1 VQNLVRAGYEVS
13 TFDLLAEAV
22 EEVEAVM
29 VDRDGVA
36 YVMKAGSVWI
46 DMSTSNVE
54 TAERVRAAGPEGP
67 AMLDAPVCGG
77 THGATMGTL
86 EVFVGG
92 QLSAVRLVEDA
103 TGTPLR
109 TPAGNA
115 LAGSAVPEGEL
126 TYAT

>member
-1 VQNLVRAGYEVS
+1 MQRMGFIGLGNMGLPMCKNLVRAGYEVS

-22 EEVEAVM
+22 EEV
-29 VDRDGVA
+29 
-36 YVMKAGSVWI
+36 
-46 DMSTSNVE
+46 
-54 TAERVRAAGPEGP
+54 
-67 AMLDAPVCGG
+67 
-77 THGATMGTL
+77 
-86 EVFVGG
+86 FVGG

-103 TGTPLR
+103 TPLR

>member
-1 VQNLVRAGYEVS
+1 MGLPMRKNLVRAGYEVS

-22 EEVEAVM
+22 EE
-29 VDRDGVA
+29 
-36 YVMKAGSVWI
+36 
-46 DMSTSNVE
+46 
-54 TAERVRAAGPEGP
+54 
-67 AMLDAPVCGG
+67 
-77 THGATMGTL
+77 
-86 EVFVGG
+86 
-92 QLSAVRLVEDA
+92 LSAVRLVEDA